1 MKRSLAIVALIGLTA
16 TPALANH
23 GWWRADR
30 LEDRLDHRESVIDRR
45 VDHGLADVLEDRLD
59 AIESRLDRRNLAVL
73 PHFDRHERRTI
84 RIRVG
89 HH

>member
-1 MKRSLAIVALIGLTA
+1 MKRTFALAAFIALTA
-16 TPALANH
+16 GPALADH
-23 GWWRADR
+23 VWWRADR
-30 LEDRLDHRESVIDRR
+30 VEDRLDHRESVIDRR
-45 VDHGLADVLEDRLD
+45 VDHGLADVIEDRID
-59 AIESRLDRRNLAVL
+59 AIEGRLDRRNIAVL